1 MPSAPKTV
9 RRCGADG
16 IFKVR
21 PLVQTLK
28 TAVCTEGLTVFF
40 KVRPQRRTAFG
51 ADGFSKHPTTAY
63 KRSQP
68 TDEQQK

>member
-51 ADGFSKHPTTAY
+51 ADP
-63 KRSQP
+63 
-68 TDEQQK
+68 